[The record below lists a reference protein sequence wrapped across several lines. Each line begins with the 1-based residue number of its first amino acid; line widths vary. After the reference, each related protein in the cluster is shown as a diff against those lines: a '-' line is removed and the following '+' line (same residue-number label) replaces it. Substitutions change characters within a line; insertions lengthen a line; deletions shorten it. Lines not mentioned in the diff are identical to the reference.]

1 MINQL
6 IQQKYDNPSM
16 PLKLEDEIRENEKM
30 KSMTGKQAKEPASS
44 RPRRQ
49 RSVRVVGFIQGQFSH
64 QQKQDYCFDDRRPNS
79 LLVYLFIYF
88 FAKQPQQLRV

>member
-16 PLKLEDEIRENEKM
+16 PLKLEDEIRENEKT

-49 RSVRVVGFIQGQFSH
+49 RSVKV
-64 QQKQDYCFDDRRPNS
+64 YTRPG
-79 LLVYLFIYF
+79 
-88 FAKQPQQLRV
+88 